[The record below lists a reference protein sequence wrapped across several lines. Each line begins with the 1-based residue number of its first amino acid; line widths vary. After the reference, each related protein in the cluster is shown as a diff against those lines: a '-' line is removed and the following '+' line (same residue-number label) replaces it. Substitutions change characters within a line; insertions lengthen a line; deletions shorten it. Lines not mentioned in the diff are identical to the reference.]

1 VVKYVKVKY
10 MELLNQRYIAN
21 ACICALGA
29 TQEGALFGG
38 KKAWEDLQSG
48 KITKDEWQAKR
59 NNQLY
64 ASGDSGKKRHGNTCI
79 RIDPKNSRILV
90 NDPSR
95 YGKWIE
101 GKLYLP
107 TKFKPD
113 LTCYSVRLIHRNGKF
128 EVKIT
133 WEEKTPEITT
143 DPRNGCIGIDTNPG
157 GLGLALVSPDGN
169 LLAHQFKVLER
180 IQFAR
185 SEKRDYDIGVMA
197 KEVVAEAKLKGMPI
211 ALERLEFSQKKKP
224 AGTEYRKF
232 RRMKSNFCYR
242 KILNAIRSKAAKEGV
257 EVVEVDPAFTSV
269 LGKLKYAAPL
279 SLSPHVAA
287 ALVIGRRAYGMLEK
301 ETFSVVKTETVKVRV
316 KPKKLK
322 KGSPKS
328 KKAVTLKSKS
338 IVRLTLAGRDR
349 TQELTQKAYSWLRK
363 GPFLKLKNSFPHR
376 DAAGSETQDQ
386 PLPLGDLGSGKGSRL
401 GASLHSEP
409 FPITGR
415 ERQGLFEKTSSVG
428 DEMALREVLKTSR
441 IQDAREAQ
449 Y

>member
-1 VVKYVKVKY
+1 MRSAYQAIHKHKLSGNDVRIYAKKNYASR
-10 MELLNQRYIAN
+10 LNVRYISD
-21 ACICALGA
+21 ACTRASQV
-29 TQEGALFGG
+29 TQEKALFGG
-38 KKAWEDLQSG
+38 KDSWADLLSG
-48 KITKDEWQAKR
+48 KITKEEWQAKR

-64 ASGDSGKKRHGNTCI
+64 SRGERAKRGNPNI
-79 RIDPKNSRILV
+79 RIDLKASKILV
-90 NDPSR
+90 NDPSER
-95 YGKWIE
+95 GKWIE

-113 LTCYSVRLIHRNGKF
+113 LTCYSVQLIHRDGKF

-133 WEEKTPEITT
+133 WEEDPAPIVT
-143 DPRNGCIGIDTNPG
+143 DSRNGCIGIDTNPS

-169 LLAHQFKVLER
+169 LLAHQFKGMER

-185 SEKRDYDIGVMA
+185 TPKRDYDIFVAA

-211 ALERLEFSQKKKP
+211 AVEKLSFSAKSKTQGFKKS
-224 AGTEYRKF
+224 

-242 KILNAIRSKAAKEGV
+242 KMIGAIFSRAAKEGV
-257 EVVEVDPAFTSV
+257 EVTEVDPAFTSI

-301 ETFSVVKTETVKVRV
+301 ETFSVIKTETVKVRV

-322 KGSPKS
+322 KGTIAKAK
-328 KKAVTLKSKS
+328 KKAVTAKSKS

-349 TQELTQKAYSWLRK
+349 TQELTSKAYSWLMN
-363 GPFLKLKNSFPHR
+363 GPFVRPKNSFPHR
-376 DAAGSETQDQ
+376 DPVGSLSPE
-386 PLPLGDLGSGKGSRL
+386 LLRSLEELGKSIDGGVD
-401 GASLHSEP
+401 ASLYSEP

-415 ERQGLFEKTSSVG
+415 ERQKFFLE
-428 DEMALREVLKTSR
+428 DLLRLK
-441 IQDAREAQ
+441 
-449 Y
+449 